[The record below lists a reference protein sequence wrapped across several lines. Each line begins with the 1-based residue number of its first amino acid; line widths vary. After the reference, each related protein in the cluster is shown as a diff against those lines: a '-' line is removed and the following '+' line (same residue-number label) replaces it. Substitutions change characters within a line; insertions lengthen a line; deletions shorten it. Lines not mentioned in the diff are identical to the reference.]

1 MAANCL
7 LSVLDMNYATYSR
20 KHAQYIYIYIYIYIY
35 MFGYNGLVFKLQ
47 NVHYGGLSIYM
58 TDMTPALELIP
69 MLLKISQD

>member
-20 KHAQYIYIYIYIYIY
+20 KHAQYIYIYIY

>member
-20 KHAQYIYIYIYIYIY
+20 KHAQYIYIYIYIY